1 MVQTSVKLRLNHH
14 LSQWG
19 VAYILLALFLSSW
32 YFQYLTQ
39 WEEFVQ
45 EQIVHGEPI
54 SSSQFVIEFWRSTL
68 ENWQSEFLQLLV
80 QAVLVASYF
89 QSKLF
94 RAEYSADKEDV
105 EKILQAIRER

>member
-1 MVQTSVKLRLNHH
+1 MVQTSVKPRLNHH

-19 VAYILLALFLSSW
+19 ATYILLALFLLSW

-45 EQIVHGEPI
+45 EQIAHGEPI
-54 SSSQFVIEFWRSTL
+54 SLSLFLIEFWRSTL

-80 QAVLVASYF
+80 QAVLVASYI
-89 QSKLF
+89 QGKIF
-94 RAEYSADKEDV
+94 RADYSADKEDV
-105 EKILQAIRER
+105 ERILQAIRER